1 MPRCFGI
8 FVAALCAAGMPA
20 AYAAP
25 TPAAMKHDMAAA
37 AAAVAAP
44 EPLPQ
49 RLRDALEAGTALT
62 VAGQAL
68 DASALARF
76 YALQKFDLVWAGH
89 TERVAALSAAIAAA
103 AEHGFEFNVPAT
115 AFAAPGARSGGSG
128 LSAGERDLLLTQV
141 ALRYASVLAVGR
153 VRPSDFETDW
163 AIGAPA
169 FDAVAGLSRA
179 IGNGTLAA
187 WYAGLPPTDISYQ
200 RLRAALAHYNELAQQ
215 GGWGRIKNGA
225 SLKPGMVD
233 ERVPAIR
240 ARLVVEGDL
249 PASEL
254 ERVAA
259 AAAAAAQP
267 AMPAAQPVET
277 AATVAAQPSAG
288 ADSGS
293 QGAQSATAAVDAPA
307 VAAVDPN
314 DPSFYDDALAAGVKR
329 FQARHGIVPD
339 GAIGPRT
346 LASMNVPVKARI
358 DQIAANLERWRSLPR
373 DLLRTGIVVNVP
385 AATLD
390 VVESGTPVM
399 SMKVVVGDPQ
409 HPTPVLRTAVAAVVF
424 NPAWTIPAS
433 IIANEISLKVKKDPH
448 YLAKN
453 QMAYVSGKGLQQ
465 LPGPKNPLGQI
476 KFDTPNKFDVYLH
489 DTNSRGTFERFV
501 RAQSHG
507 CVRTERAKDLAA
519 YVLQDLKIGPE
530 DIDRAIA
537 SSETS
542 RVELVHRL
550 RVQILYATAFVDPD
564 GTVEFRDDVY
574 GRDKRLMAVLGGSAP
589 ALVSNAAP
597 PSPPLVPKAKP
608 AVAVAAVR

>member
-1 MPRCFGI
+1 MPRRFGI
-8 FVAALCAAGMPA
+8 FLAALCAAGMPA
-20 AYAAP
+20 AYA
-25 TPAAMKHDMAAA
+25 TPAAVPPVKQDV
-37 AAAVAAP
+37 AVAAA

-62 VAGQAL
+62 VAGHAL
-68 DASALARF
+68 DVSALARF
-76 YALQKFDLVWAGH
+76 YALQKFSLVWAGH

-103 AEHGFEFNVPAT
+103 AEHGFEFDVPAT

-128 LSAGERDLLLTQV
+128 LSAGERDLLLTHV
-141 ALRYASVLAVGR
+141 ALRYASVLATGR
-153 VRPSDFETDW
+153 VRPSDVETDW

-179 IGNGTLAA
+179 VGNGTLAA
-187 WYAGLPPTDISYQ
+187 WYAALPPSDISYQ
-200 RLRAALAHYNELAQQ
+200 RLKAALARYREIARQ
-215 GGWGRIKNGA
+215 GGWARIKNGA

-233 ERVPAIR
+233 ERVAAIR

-254 ERVAA
+254 ERVAVAVAEKPAAEPAEKAVAAVQPSASTDIGPQEAQSAPA
-259 AAAAAAQP
+259 AAA
-267 AMPAAQPVET
+267 
-277 AATVAAQPSAG
+277 
-288 ADSGS
+288 
-293 QGAQSATAAVDAPA
+293 DAP
-307 VAAVDPN
+307 VAIVDPN
-314 DPSFYDDALAAGVKR
+314 DPAFYDDALAAGVKQ

-346 LASMNVPVKARI
+346 LAAMNVPVKARI
-358 DQIAANLERWRSLPR
+358 DQIAVNLERWRSLPR

-385 AATLD
+385 SATLD
-390 VVESGTPVM
+390 VVEGGTPVM

-433 IIANEISLKVKKDPH
+433 IITNEINPKVKKDPH

-489 DTNSRGTFERFV
+489 DTPSRGAFERFA

-519 YVLQDLKIGPE
+519 YILQDLKIAPE
-530 DIDRAIA
+530 DIERAVA
-537 SSETS
+537 TGETA

-550 RVQILYATAFVDPD
+550 RVQILYATVFVDPD
-564 GTVEFRDDVY
+564 GTVEFRDDIY
-574 GRDKRLMAVLGGSAP
+574 GRDKRLMAALSGGGAP
-589 ALVSNAAP
+589 ALLSNAAP
-597 PSPPLVPKAKP
+597 PPSAPKVKP
-608 AVAVAAVR
+608 AVAVAAAQ